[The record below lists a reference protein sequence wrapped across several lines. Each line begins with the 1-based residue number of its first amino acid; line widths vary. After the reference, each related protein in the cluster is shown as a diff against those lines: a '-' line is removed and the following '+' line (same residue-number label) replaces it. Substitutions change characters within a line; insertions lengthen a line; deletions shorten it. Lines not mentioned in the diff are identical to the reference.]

1 MPLLHILILALVQGV
16 TEFLPVSSSGHL
28 VLTWQAFDIAGW
40 QLPEDTEAQR
50 LVLDIAVHLGTLFAV
65 LVYFRGD
72 VGEMVAGA
80 VKLTKGRL
88 DPGGRMVLNLVVATL
103 PLVAA
108 GFLMKDL
115 ITTSLR
121 DPAVIAWATIGFG
134 LLLYAGD
141 RIGLTVKRLE
151 HMGFASV
158 VVIGLAQVLAL
169 IPGTSRSGITMTAAR
184 FCGFERTEAARF
196 SLLLAVPAILGA
208 ATLAGYDLYRMQDL
222 RLGLDAALAAAFAF
236 ATALAAIAMMMNWL
250 KKASFTPFVIYR
262 VLLGGLLLYLIYGA
276 GLGA

>member
-1 MPLLHILILALVQGV
+1 LHILILALVQGV
-16 TEFLPVSSSGHL
+16 TEFLPISSSGHL
-28 VLTWQAFDIAGW
+28 VLTWQAFDLAGW
-40 QLPEDTEAQR
+40 QLPGQTEAQR
-50 LVLDIAVHLGTLFAV
+50 LILDIAVHLGTLFAV

-72 VGEMVAGA
+72 VGEMITGA

-88 DPGGRMVLNLVVATL
+88 DRGGQLVVYLVVATL

-108 GFLMKDL
+108 GFLLKDL

-121 DPAVIAWATIGFG
+121 DPVVIAWATIGFG

-151 HMGFASV
+151 HLGYPSV

-236 ATALAAIAMMMNWL
+236 AAALAAIAVMMNWL